1 MLGKVPC
8 SAPTVVALCC
18 SRGEGSGL
26 FSVVLD
32 KETLPGKDSSDFK
45 VSKTITVLS
54 KAKANHMQS

>member
-1 MLGKVPC
+1 M
-8 SAPTVVALCC
+8 
-18 SRGEGSGL
+18 